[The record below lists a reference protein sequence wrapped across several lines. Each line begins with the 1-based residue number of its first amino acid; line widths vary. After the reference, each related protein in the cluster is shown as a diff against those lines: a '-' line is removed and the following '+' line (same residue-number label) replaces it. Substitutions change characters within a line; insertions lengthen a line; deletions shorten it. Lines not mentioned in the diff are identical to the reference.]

1 MPQPNL
7 FEFLPRVRRVFIT
20 RLLFVAFAHAVA
32 PLAAANAQPSAA
44 PPQPME
50 VQAALSTYKV
60 GPGDVISVR
69 VVGEDELSLDKV
81 RLTDAGTVF
90 FPALGELQV
99 GGLTVG
105 ELETLVTGRLRGR
118 ILVNPQVLVQ
128 VNEYRPFFIN
138 GMVQSPGSFPYQ
150 PGLNINKAAA
160 LAGGFHERA
169 SMSKIFIIREGRPSD
184 EREKANLDTQIFPG
198 DMIIVQESFF

>member
-20 RLLFVAFAHAVA
+20 RLLFVSFSHAVA
-32 PLAAANAQPSAA
+32 PLGAADAHPGAA

-69 VVGEDELSLDKV
+69 VVGEDDLSLDKV

>member
-7 FEFLPRVRRVFIT
+7 FEFLPRVRRVIVA
-20 RLLFVAFAHAVA
+20 RVLFLAFAHTVV
-32 PLAAANAQPSAA
+32 PLATANAQPSAA
-44 PPQPME
+44 APQPME
-50 VQAALSTYKV
+50 LQAALSTYKV

-69 VVGEDELSLDKV
+69 VVGEDDLSLDKV

-90 FPALGELQV
+90 FPALGELRV

-105 ELETLVTGRLRGR
+105 ELEALVTGRLRGR

-128 VNEYRPFFIN
+128 INEYRPFFIN

-150 PGLNINKAAA
+150 PGINVNKAAA

-169 SMSKIFIIREGRPSD
+169 SMSKIFIVREGSPSE
-184 EREKANLDTQIFPG
+184 EREKANLDTPIYPG